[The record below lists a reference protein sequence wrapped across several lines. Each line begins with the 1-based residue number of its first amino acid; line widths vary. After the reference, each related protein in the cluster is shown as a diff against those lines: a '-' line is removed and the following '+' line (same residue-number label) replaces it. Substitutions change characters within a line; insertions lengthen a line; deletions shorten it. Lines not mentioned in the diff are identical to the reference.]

1 MYSANGSEELQNIAR
16 KTGLATVAGPPKDD
30 RDTLSSHP
38 GRQEP
43 IVRPGSGLV
52 FFGVILPLLFMVYEN
67 QSHYLARSFF
77 DPFPTFNH
85 YLLFSLIPVSNF
97 LTWLAAR
104 TTVNAVY
111 SLTALGSGMSLG
123 IAILYSLMLLPM
135 APVLLFHL
143 PFGLLLLAPLLSI
156 PYILNAGKTIC
167 QIASRHDTFFDPH
180 QFKHLGHIIILVMV
194 IAVEAPSTLTRIHLA
209 QANQHDQSNQKN
221 SAEAISWLRTWG
233 SGDVLLRACYE
244 RSGRATDLIGSLYEH
259 QHPVPIDKARDIYYR
274 VYGIPFNSVPIPSSF
289 RGTIQHAG
297 LIADPAGLNEGAV
310 DEFDL
315 DPDIAGS

>member
-1 MYSANGSEELQNIAR
+1 MYSAKGSEELDKIAS
-16 KTGLATVAGPPKDD
+16 KTGLATVEAPRSDD
-30 RDTLSSHP
+30 RDNLSSHP

-43 IVRPGSGLV
+43 IVRPGTGMI
-52 FFGVILPLLFMVYEN
+52 FFGVILPLLFMFYES
-67 QSHYLARSFF
+67 QSHYLAKSFF

-156 PYILNAGKTIC
+156 PYILNAG
-167 QIASRHDTFFDPH
+167 
-180 QFKHLGHIIILVMV
+180 
-194 IAVEAPSTLTRIHLA
+194 
-209 QANQHDQSNQKN
+209 
-221 SAEAISWLRTWG
+221 
-233 SGDVLLRACYE
+233 
-244 RSGRATDLIGSLYEH
+244 
-259 QHPVPIDKARDIYYR
+259 
-274 VYGIPFNSVPIPSSF
+274 
-289 RGTIQHAG
+289 
-297 LIADPAGLNEGAV
+297 
-310 DEFDL
+310 
-315 DPDIAGS
+315 